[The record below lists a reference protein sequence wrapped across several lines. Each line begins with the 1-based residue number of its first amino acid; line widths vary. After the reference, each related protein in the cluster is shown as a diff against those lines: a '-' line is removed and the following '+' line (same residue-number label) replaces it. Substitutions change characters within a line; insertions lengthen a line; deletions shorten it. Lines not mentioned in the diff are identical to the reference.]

1 MRRGDSGLNE
11 GRSNIHSG
19 TDLLP
24 VTRHTII
31 QRSNFHFT
39 LHIVRNVIIIINNT
53 LTLVYITVR
62 DGNDILILIH
72 LYRLVSNFT

>member
-19 TDLLP
+19 TYLLP

-53 LTLVYITVR
+53 LTLVYIT